1 MEKFR
6 FTPSRLKQKA
16 RTTNRTDLSNRMM
29 CRDLPVKR
37 VRETCAMHSETVCVH
52 LLGNSLQ
59 IAEIFHMELRPWRGT
74 ALSSVLPVFR
84 IERPLAIEV
93 LETKSALSNDIN
105 LWN

>member
-1 MEKFR
+1 
-6 FTPSRLKQKA
+6 
-16 RTTNRTDLSNRMM
+16 
-29 CRDLPVKR
+29 
-37 VRETCAMHSETVCVH
+37 
-52 LLGNSLQ
+52 
-59 IAEIFHMELRPWRGT
+59 MELRPWRGT